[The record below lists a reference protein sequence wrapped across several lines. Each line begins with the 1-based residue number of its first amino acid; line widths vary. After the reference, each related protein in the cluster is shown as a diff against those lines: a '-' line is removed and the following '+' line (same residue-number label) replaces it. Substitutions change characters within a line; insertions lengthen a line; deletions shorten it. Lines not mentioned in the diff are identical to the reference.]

1 MELVTPGIGLI
12 FWMTLSFSILLFI
25 LGKFAW
31 KPIMT
36 TLKEREQTIENA
48 LLSAEKA
55 KEEMLSLQAG
65 NELLLKQARDERDA
79 MLTEARKI
87 KDGIVN
93 ELDTQVQEYQLARG
107 ASYESFGAQNAVE
120 AGYNSITGRLDNIT
134 AGKVKTE
141 FGKYTPEQ
149 KELFAHCASIKK
161 LEGDDDTFYRLLS
174 KDITEE
180 EARKLIESQKK
191 KVTEKQV

>member
-93 ELDTQVQEYQLARG
+93 EAKGKATEEANIIIERAR
-107 ASYESFGAQNAVE
+107 E
-120 AGYNSITGRLDNIT
+120 AINNEKM
-134 AGKVKTE
+134 A
-141 FGKYTPEQ
+141 
-149 KELFAHCASIKK
+149 A
-161 LEGDDDTFYRLLS
+161 
-174 KDITEE
+174 ITELKNQIAQLSVDIAEKIIKE
-180 EARKLIESQKK
+180 ELSDEKKQQAYIDKLVGEIKIN
-191 KVTEKQV
+191 